1 MLLHIPVPNAPP
13 DLAEKVETALLGQ
26 VSEVAD
32 QVSNGV
38 LVTSAAAPL
47 KNSDRLGSP
56 GDVVGF
62 IGHSSPRNIQSLNDE
77 CRLRAT
83 SVHFSAF
90 CLSAVQ
96 PLDPNIENARKSN
109 PGHKRQKKPSRHPV
123 EPLERDDSGENDQE
137 LRNDV
142 DQAEQ
147 WIVGTEEHPRPCRIE
162 CELNEEQA
170 QR

>member
-1 MLLHIPVPNAPP
+1 MPRLTSLRKSRP
-13 DLAEKVETALLGQ
+13 ALLGQ

-83 SVHFSAF
+83 SVHFSAC

-96 PLDPNIENARKSN
+96 PPDRDIENARKGN

-123 EPLERDDSGENDQE
+123 EPLERDDSGENGQE
-137 LRNDV
+137 LGSSSISV
-142 DQAEQ
+142 A
-147 WIVGTEEHPRPCRIE
+147 TEDRGQNKSLETPKKAGPCLAILARHVFLGRPSP
-162 CELNEEQA
+162 
-170 QR
+170 